1 MSCACEPASRSSA
14 ATRSHLSASNQ
25 TPRAPKRYTK
35 SSVQS
40 FDICLSYSAL
50 LSIVVISR
58 TALSFPR
65 RRELGFGS
73 FKSVAKHLFKLF
85 SSVDAL

>member
-1 MSCACEPASRSSA
+1 VSCACERASRSSA
-14 ATRSHLSASNQ
+14 ATRSHLSAFNQ

-58 TALSFPR
+58 TALALPR
-65 RRELGFGS
+65 RRELGFVS
-73 FKSVAKHLFKLF
+73 FQAVA
-85 SSVDAL
+85 